1 MLKRFFFIFFLISCK
16 IDTPKPKSY
25 FLLKYPDA
33 TYKTLKSFFFYL
45 FEINSISTPSKF
57 TDCSIDLDY
66 KPLKGNLYL
75 TYFDLSI
82 SSYKDLQL
90 DFKRR
95 IEIFSKNA
103 SRIDEKVFENT
114 KQNIFGKSILIVGAS
129 PSNLHFF
136 VTDKKKNFLTGS
148 LIFKAQP
155 NFDSLR
161 QPISYIEKDIKKI
174 IETIRWN

>member
-16 IDTPKPKSY
+16 TDTPKPKSY
-25 FLLKYPDA
+25 LLLKYPDA
-33 TYKTLKSFFFYL
+33 AYKTLKTLCNYE
-45 FEINSISTPSKF
+45 FEINSISTPIKS

-90 DFKRR
+90 DFRRR

-114 KQNIFGKSILIVGAS
+114 KQNIFGKSILIVGTS

>member
-1 MLKRFFFIFFLISCK
+1 M
-16 IDTPKPKSY
+16 
-25 FLLKYPDA
+25 
-33 TYKTLKSFFFYL
+33 
-45 FEINSISTPSKF
+45 
-57 TDCSIDLDY
+57 
-66 KPLKGNLYL
+66 
-75 TYFDLSI
+75 
-82 SSYKDLQL
+82 QL